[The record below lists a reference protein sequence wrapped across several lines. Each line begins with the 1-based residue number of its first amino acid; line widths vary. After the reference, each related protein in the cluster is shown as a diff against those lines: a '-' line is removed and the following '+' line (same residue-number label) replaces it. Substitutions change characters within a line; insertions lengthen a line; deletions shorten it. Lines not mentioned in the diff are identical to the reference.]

1 MNMMLS
7 NIFVRPVDVTCRLVV
22 PRLVFQMLVPLD
34 KVVQEKDDLRSLNLP
49 AMNETLFPVATR
61 LRLLNIKPR
70 ISSCNWLHYNRR

>member
-49 AMNETLFPVATR
+49 AMNETL
-61 LRLLNIKPR
+61 
-70 ISSCNWLHYNRR
+70 ISCCYKAETAEYQA

>member
-1 MNMMLS
+1 MMLS

-49 AMNETLFPVATR
+49 AMNETL
-61 LRLLNIKPR
+61 
-70 ISSCNWLHYNRR
+70 ISCCYKAETAEYQA

>member
-34 KVVQEKDDLRSLNLP
+34 KLVQEKDDLRSLNLP
-49 AMNETLFPVATR
+49 AMNETL
-61 LRLLNIKPR
+61 
-70 ISSCNWLHYNRR
+70 ISCCYKAETAEYQA